1 MKLSPEIKTA
11 IMMIAV
17 IGLFIFGYSYLKSN
31 DVFSKDRSFYAVY
44 NDVEGLAVG
53 TPVTING
60 FQVGSVQKIS
70 FLNNVGDLII
80 KFRVEN
86 KFQFNANSLA
96 NIYETGLIGGKA
108 IAIVPSSQNAPLAQS
123 GDTLQSSISPGLT
136 ELVNDKLSPL
146 QDKIE
151 AMIVNADIVLQNINS
166 ILDEPTRANIQT
178 SIDGFSSSM
187 QELDQL
193 GKSLNAIVSGQDG
206 NLKNTMSELGVASKN
221 LATITSDVANANLG
235 TTLNELQTVTSSLSS
250 ILENIE
256 NGKGSAGKLLND
268 DALYTNLSEAS
279 NALNLLLEDMKQNPK
294 RYVHFS
300 IFGKKQQP
308 YKSKE

>member
-31 DVFSKDRSFYAVY
+31 DIFSKDRTFFAVY
-44 NDVEGLAVG
+44 DDVEGLAVG

-70 FLNNVGDLII
+70 FLDNSGELIV

-86 KFQFNANSLA
+86 DFKFNSNSLA

-108 IAIVPSSQNAPLAQS
+108 IAIVPSSKPPLAQS
-123 GDTLQSSISPGLT
+123 GDTLKSAISPGLT

-166 ILDEPTRANIQT
+166 ILDEPTRANIKT

-206 NLKNTMSELGVASKN
+206 NLKQTMTDLSNASKN
-221 LATITSDVANANLG
+221 LSNITSDVANANIG
-235 TTLNELQTVTSSLSS
+235 TTLNELQNVTSSLSN
-250 ILENIE
+250 ILKKIE
-256 NGKGSAGKLLND
+256 SGNGSAGKLLND
-268 DALYTNLSEAS
+268 EALYTNLSEAS
-279 NALNLLLEDMKQNPK
+279 SALNLLLEDMRENPK

-300 IFGKKQQP
+300 LFGKKQQP
-308 YKSKE
+308 YKTKE